1 MSKKNL
7 EPNSLLI
14 KPIIATLKTKLAAI
28 DTRSTCGYEG
38 DKSAAI
44 EQQAALNVRLG
55 QLQNLLYAEHK
66 HKVLI
71 VLQGMD
77 TGGKD
82 GAIKK
87 VFSEASPQGV
97 RIASFKA
104 PSADELDHDY
114 LWRIHQQ
121 APAKGEIVVF
131 NRSHYEDVLITRV
144 HGWIDDAT
152 AKRRFKQIKSF
163 EEMLVEEGTTIFKFF
178 LHISEDEQKQRLQD
192 RLDDPTERWKFN
204 IGDLAERKKWD
215 EYQRVYQ
222 EAMNATSCPHAP
234 WYVVPADRK
243 WLRDIYISIV
253 LVNVLS
259 QLSMQYPDLPAELH
273 KVVIE

>member
-1 MSKKNL
+1 MPKKNL

-14 KPIIATLKTKLAAI
+14 TPIVATPKTKLAAI

-38 DKSAAI
+38 DKSSAI
-44 EQQAALNVRLG
+44 AQQTALNVQLG

-71 VLQGMD
+71 VLQATD

-104 PSADELDHDY
+104 PSANELDHDY

-121 APAKGEIVVF
+121 VPAKGEIVVF

-144 HGWIDDAT
+144 HGWIDDAA
-152 AKRRFKQIKSF
+152 AKRRFRQINSF
-163 EEMLVEEGTTIFKFF
+163 EEMLVEEGATILKFF
-178 LHISEDEQKQRLQD
+178 LHISKDEQRQRLQD

-204 IGDLAERKKWD
+204 IGDLAERRKWD

-222 EAMNATSCPHAP
+222 EAINATSCPHAP
-234 WYVVPADRK
+234 WHVVPADRK
-243 WLRDIYISIV
+243 WVRDIYISTV
-253 LVNVLS
+253 LVNALS
-259 QLSMQYPDLPAELH
+259 QLSMQYPDVPAELQ
-273 KVVIE
+273 KIVIE